1 MNLLP
6 DALEA
11 VKNSSTFHLQP
22 GVPGAPADMAESN
35 MVLYACVVLVKA
47 LAAGGGIGGGGM
59 LVPLFLVVAKVPPD
73 RATPLSV
80 IAIAGGAVA
89 NYIHYGSR
97 RKADGSPLV
106 DYR

>member
-1 MNLLP
+1 MMNLLP
-6 DALEA
+6 DTLQ
-11 VKNSSTFHLQP
+11 NSTTIHLLSPIP
-22 GVPGAPADMAESN
+22 GMAEN
-35 MVLYACVVLVKA
+35 NTWVLYTCVLIVKA

-59 LVPLFLVVAKVPPD
+59 LVPLFLVVAKVPPN

-89 NYIHYGSR
+89 NYIHYGAR
-97 RKADGSPLV
+97 RKADGAPLV